1 MSGVSA
7 VIIRKKDLQKFSA
20 SWLPFADVASEGLP
34 MMQLLRL
41 SLFQVSV
48 GMAQVLLLG
57 TLNRVMIVELS
68 VPAMIVAAMIAIP
81 VLVAPFRAFLGHR
94 SDTYRSALGWKRVP
108 YLWFGSLW
116 QMGGLA
122 IMPFAL
128 LVLSGD
134 RTFEVPFAGE
144 TLAAIAFLMTG
155 LGMHMTQTAGLALAS
170 DRASDATRPRVVA
183 LLYVANLLGMGISAL
198 AIGWLLQNFDPLT
211 LVKVVQGCALATLV
225 LNLIALWKQEI
236 VRPMTKAEREA
247 PRPHFRDA
255 WADLMAGGTAGRL
268 LAVVMLGTLG
278 FNMQDVLLEPYG
290 GEILGLSVSQTT
302 MLTAMSAAGALIGFV
317 LAARWLARGVDPIR
331 MAARGILAGVL
342 AFSCVIFAAPLGSTA
357 LFFAGAGLI
366 GFGGGLFAISTLTV
380 AMTMPVGGLAG
391 AGIALGAWGAAQ
403 ATAYGLSIFM
413 GGTIRDVVGHLAT
426 SGRLGEGLSAPSLG
440 YSFVYHLEI
449 GLLFAT
455 LAVLGPMVRLRP
467 LADQNHPQTSGDG
480 RLRIAEFPT

>member
-1 MSGVSA
+1 

-211 LVKVVQGCALATLV
+211 LVKVVQGCALATLI

-268 LAVVMLGTLG
+268 LAVVMLGTLA

>member
-1 MSGVSA
+1 M
-7 VIIRKKDLQKFSA
+7 IIRKKDLQKFSA